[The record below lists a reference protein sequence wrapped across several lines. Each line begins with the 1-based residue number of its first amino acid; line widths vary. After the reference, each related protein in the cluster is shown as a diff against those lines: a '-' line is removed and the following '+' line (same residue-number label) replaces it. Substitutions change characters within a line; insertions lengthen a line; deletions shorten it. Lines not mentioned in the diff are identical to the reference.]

1 MPHSWQPATGI
12 PSLNC
17 LVRTS
22 RTNLRPVI
30 EASQN
35 IVRGRGTGQP
45 LRRPFCT
52 ICGSLWK
59 LKGRPM
65 LSAHKC
71 LRNLVAEGG
80 FVPQSLVDSVQLTDS
95 TMVRNA
101 KKGYKGEFFI
111 LFSFSSLVLSC
122 QTRTASRMNK
132 RGRQSQEPPNLRH
145 RLRPKR
151 MPPRPRAP
159 LIS

>member
-1 MPHSWQPATGI
+1 MGRLYRARSAKQTAKSFRWCSSRQSRCREMKKEPTFRLPDQLRFSYWGFLGVSRFNPNSRKLMI
-12 PSLNC
+12 P
-17 LVRTS
+17 
-22 RTNLRPVI
+22 
-30 EASQN
+30 
-35 IVRGRGTGQP
+35 
-45 LRRPFCT
+45 
-52 ICGSLWK
+52 
-59 LKGRPM
+59 
-65 LSAHKC
+65 
-71 LRNLVAEGG
+71 LVAGGG

-145 RLRPKR
+145 RLRTKH
-151 MPPRPRAP
+151 MPPSPK
-159 LIS
+159 